1 MNPTEFRRHLHAHP
15 ELSFKEHDTAAFIAD
30 RLTELG
36 IEHRPIARTGVL
48 AWIEGRGKADPKR
61 RAVVL
66 RADID
71 ALPITEQNDIGW
83 RSCTPGVMHACGHD
97 MHARYFGVLRTR
109 RRTRLPRH
117 ALRAVPAG
125 RGVQPGR
132 CVAGAGRKPVR
143 RVRVRAVVGDT
154 SSRNWSRDAGIPRRK
169 YMAPATNCASRCT
182 VRAGTAPCARS

>member
-97 MHARYFGVLRTR
+97 MHAAMLLGAAKLLREYQGELNGTVK
-109 RRTRLPRH
+109 L
-117 ALRAVPAG
+117 VFSAG
-125 RGVQPGR
+125 RGRLYRREGHALGGRAERPGT
-132 CVAGAGRKPVR
+132 AGRLL
-143 RVRVRAVVGDT
+143 
-154 SSRNWSRDAGIPRRK
+154 
-169 YMAPATNCASRCT
+169 RCT
-182 VRAGTAPCARS
+182 SIRARRPDWFCADAARLWRAARCSALR